1 MAVEPLPPILTL
13 GPWSWTVSKP
23 VGTGARHSATR
34 WCGLAYKWQRSCV
47 QQKERYAM
55 HVTCIYCAVFRIT
68 AYAWTVNACVFF
80 KASWYAAE
88 WLQVAA
94 APTTSSGCMEDGGP
108 LWWNQKILRCST
120 RKNTILLQS
129 ASTLIAS
136 LVYKTG
142 RIVLQSF
149 LVAASLSRTFQTR
162 RYLNLPSI
170 PPNLPIC
177 LEPSTSSNRPK
188 TFGTVQYLQNTP
200 ETSLCGTAACPSP
213 TVETQYGHRPLH

>member
-1 MAVEPLPPILTL
+1 MELDSVQASWNWSTTFCNSMMRPCIQVTAELCATEGTL
-13 GPWSWTVSKP
+13 
-23 VGTGARHSATR
+23 
-34 WCGLAYKWQRSCV
+34 C
-47 QQKERYAM
+47 
-55 HVTCIYCAVFRIT
+55 
-68 AYAWTVNACVFF
+68 NACYMYLLCSFPYHSICLNCERLRF
-80 KASWYAAE
+80 
-88 WLQVAA
+88 LQGFMVCCRVAA
-94 APTTSSGCMEDGGP
+94 SSSSPHHQQWLHGRRRSFVMKSK
-108 LWWNQKILRCST
+108 KILRCST
-120 RKNTILLQS
+120 RKNKILLQS

-188 TFGTVQYLQNTP
+188 TFGTVQYLQNSP

>member
-1 MAVEPLPPILTL
+1 MELDSVQASWNWSTTFCHSMMRPCTQVTAELCATEGTL
-13 GPWSWTVSKP
+13 
-23 VGTGARHSATR
+23 
-34 WCGLAYKWQRSCV
+34 C
-47 QQKERYAM
+47 
-55 HVTCIYCAVFRIT
+55 
-68 AYAWTVNACVFF
+68 NACYMYLLCSFPHHSICLNCERLRF
-80 KASWYAAE
+80 
-88 WLQVAA
+88 LQGFMVCCRVAA
-94 APTTSSGCMEDGGP
+94 SSSSPHHQQWLHGRRRSFVMKSK
-108 LWWNQKILRCST
+108 KILRCST
-120 RKNTILLQS
+120 RKNKILLQS

-188 TFGTVQYLQNTP
+188 TFGTVQYLQNSP